1 MSGQNKDM
9 SAPDMA
15 DDKFVT
21 TSHAAVF
28 WSGRT
33 GTIGG
38 DDRAATIAQ
47 AMGGT
52 TLEMLVRDRSISLPK
67 YDSTDQTTIDAWEKA
82 SARFAAGASGTVHAV
97 LGEKLRERNIW
108 ESHELPALMQNTRVT
123 RIVAIDPATLKE
135 TLLFDRSAEATR
147 DHGLSQQGSKESSPD
162 RHAAKAFMNGSR
174 ENALERHPML
184 AGAYATMTAIEKH
197 AHASGLSDGQQLKV
211 LATARENI
219 AKSILQGHYPDIKIR
234 DSKDVTNERE
244 HAYQR

>member
-9 SAPDMA
+9 PTSDVA
-15 DDKFVT
+15 DEKFVT
-21 TSHAAVF
+21 TPHTAVF

-38 DDRAATIAQ
+38 DDRAATIAR

-52 TLEMLVRDRSISLPK
+52 TLEMLVRDRNISLPK

-82 SARFAAGASGTVHAV
+82 SARFASGASGTVRAV

-123 RIVAIDPATLKE
+123 RIIAIDPATLKE
-135 TLLFDRSAEATR
+135 TLLFDRSAEVTR
-147 DHGLSQQGSKESSPD
+147 DHGHNQQGSKERSSD
-162 RHAAKAFMNGSR
+162 RQAAQAFMNESR

-184 AGAYATMTAIEKH
+184 AGAYATMAAIEKH
-197 AHASGLSDGQQLKV
+197 THTSGLSDGQQLKV

-219 AKSILQGHYPDIKIR
+219 AKNIQQGHYPDIKIR
-234 DSKDVTNERE
+234 DSKEVTSERE